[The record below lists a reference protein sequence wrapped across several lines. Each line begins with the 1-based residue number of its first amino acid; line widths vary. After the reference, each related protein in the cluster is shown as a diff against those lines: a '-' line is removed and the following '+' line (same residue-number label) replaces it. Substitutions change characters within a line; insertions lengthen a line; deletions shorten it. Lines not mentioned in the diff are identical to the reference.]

1 MLSLGSL
8 QSMNVQ
14 MIVGGNVQELHL
26 VTGGNVQ
33 GGFIDLS
40 SSVISFFFFSS
51 IHKNGS
57 LKMFLVTS
65 RIVHSGLIHL
75 KWFKNSFSTF

>member
-33 GGFIDLS
+33 GGGFIDLS

-51 IHKNGS
+51 IHKNGG
-57 LKMFLVTS
+57 LKIVS
-65 RIVHSGLIHL
+65 RHFPDRS
-75 KWFKNSFSTF
+75 